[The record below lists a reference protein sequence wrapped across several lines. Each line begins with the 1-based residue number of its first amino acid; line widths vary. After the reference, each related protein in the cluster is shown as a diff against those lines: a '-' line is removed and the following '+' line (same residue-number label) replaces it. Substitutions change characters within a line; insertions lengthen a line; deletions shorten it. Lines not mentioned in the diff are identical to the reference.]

1 MKRIVLS
8 VAVISSLAF
17 AGGGFKD
24 VEPAVEPVVAV
35 PIIVEE
41 VSPFY
46 VGLGLSA
53 VSTRDG
59 DLSFFDAEAG
69 QDRTGDILLMAGYE
83 FNPYV
88 AVEGRYMTSV
98 FDEDV
103 LTRDSWGIYVKP
115 QYPVNEEFTLYALLG
130 YGGLTVESKNNNDPR
145 PIFRNDVDDTGFQW
159 GLGGSYDMTE
169 NIAIFVDYVSIATDM
184 DADVFF
190 GILGEEVSS
199 DAFTLGATYNF

>member
-8 VAVISSLAF
+8 VAVMSSLAF

-24 VEPAVEPVVAV
+24 VEPAVEPVIAV
-35 PIIVEE
+35 VVEE

-59 DLSFFDAEAG
+59 SLDIFSETGG

-83 FNPYV
+83 FNQYI

-103 LTRDSWGIYVKP
+103 LTRDSWGIYAKP
-115 QYPVNEEFTLYALLG
+115 TYPVNDAFSVYALLG
-130 YGGLTVESKNNNDPR
+130 YGGLTVDGKGSALIPANR
-145 PIFRNDVDDTGFQW
+145 SDVDDSGFQW
-159 GLGGSYDMTE
+159 GLGGSYAATE
-169 NIAIFVDYVSIATDM
+169 NISIFADYVSIATDM
-184 DADVFF
+184 DADIFM
-190 GILGEEVSS
+190 GSLLKEVSS
-199 DAFTLGATYNF
+199 DAFTLGVTYNF